1 MAIMIA
7 GERSGVG
14 KTTVTLSLLSYLSR
28 QGWQIQSFKVGPDY
42 IDPMFHSAVTGRPC
56 RNLDP
61 VLTSEQYVQQCF
73 TTHSQPADSVL
84 VEGVMGL
91 FDGAAEGIRN
101 EKLGIKNEEA
111 GELRVESEE
120 LRVEEEKL
128 PEFWKVP
135 ALGFGSTAHVARLLK
150 IPVVLVVDCSRM
162 SYSVAA
168 LVYGYRSFDPSIQ
181 FAGVILNRVGSD
193 RHLELLRSA
202 LEPLAIPILG
212 VLRRHDQI
220 QIPDRHL
227 GLVPTAELT
236 HFQTLVDQL
245 ADLAEQWFDWEQL
258 LPLMREG
265 VGSGEWGVGR
275 DDEGDGKDEEGS
287 SSSVIRHWSLAKDK
301 GQRTEDKGQTA
312 IQNPKSKIQNLPS
325 PQSPI
330 PIAIAQDAAFS
341 FYYADNLEL
350 LEALG
355 AELIFWSPLKDQELP
370 PGVRGLYL
378 GGGFPEMF
386 AEELSANQA
395 ARMAVHQVIQ
405 AGMPTYAECGGLMY
419 LCQSLTDFAGQNFP
433 MVGILPTTAV
443 MEKRL
448 TLGYRCAIAQN
459 SSPLV
464 SSGDVLWGHEFHYS
478 HLTIK
483 PESPLFALE
492 NSRQSVQNSKFKIQN
507 SKFSL
512 NNLKSKIQNPKSLE
526 GWHLPNLHASY
537 IHLHWG
543 DRLDLPQRFLDHCRK
558 FHP

>member
-1 MAIMIA
+1 MAIVIA

-14 KTTVTLSLLSYLSR
+14 KTTVTLSLLAYLRR

-61 VLTSEQYVQQCF
+61 VLTSELYIQQCF
-73 TTHSQPADSVL
+73 ATHSLPVDGVL
-84 VEGVMGL
+84 IEGVMGL
-91 FDGAAEGIRN
+91 FDGAGETIKN
-101 EKLGIKNEEA
+101 KKLKIKNETV
-111 GELRVESEE
+111 LT
-120 LRVEEEKL
+120 
-128 PEFWKVP
+128 
-135 ALGFGSTAHVARLLK
+135 LGFGSTAHVARLLN

-168 LVYGYRSFDPSIQ
+168 LVHGYRSFDPSIQ

-193 RHLELLRSA
+193 RHLELLRLA

-212 VLRRHDQI
+212 VLRRHAQI
-220 QIPDRHL
+220 RIPDRHL

-236 HFQTLVDQL
+236 HFQTLIDQL
-245 ADLAEQWFDWEQL
+245 ADLAEGWFDWAQL
-258 LPLMREG
+258 LPLVRGGIGRKEWE
-265 VGSGEWGVGR
+265 VGKEKGDGG
-275 DDEGDGKDEEGS
+275 DEGG
-287 SSSVIRHWSLAKDK
+287 
-301 GQRTEDKGQTA
+301 

-325 PQSPI
+325 PQSLI

-355 AELIFWSPLKDQELP
+355 AKLIFWSPLKDAELP

-386 AEELSANQA
+386 AEELSRNQA
-395 ARMAVHQVIQ
+395 ARMAVYQAIQ

-419 LCQSLTDFAGQNFP
+419 LCQSLIDFAGQHFP

-448 TLGYRCAIAQN
+448 TLGYRCAIAQT

-464 SSGDVLWGHEFHYS
+464 ASGDILWGHEFHHS
-478 HLTIK
+478 HLTTE
-483 PESPLFALE
+483 PEQPLFALE
-492 NSRQSVQNSKFKIQN
+492 NPSQSVQNSKF
-507 SKFSL
+507 SL
-512 NNLKSKIQNPKSLE
+512 SNPKSKIQNPKSLE
-526 GWHLPNLHASY
+526 GWYFPHLHASY

-543 DRLDLPQRFLDHCRK
+543 DRPDFPQRFLDHCRK
-558 FHP
+558 FRSSLRPC